1 MAGIS
6 VISYY
11 QIPNKVLFYFFFA
24 FISTLNSIIN
34 DMKLELKNCK
44 TSKMLDVQ

>member
-11 QIPNKVLFYFFFA
+11 QIPNKVLFYFFA

-34 DMKLELKNCK
+34 DMKLELKKLQN
-44 TSKMLDVQ
+44 

>member
-11 QIPNKVLFYFFFA
+11 QIPNMKVLSYFFA

-34 DMKLELKNCK
+34 DMKLEYK
-44 TSKMLDVQ
+44 